1 MTEPQEEV
9 VVLVPAAGRGARLG
23 GRRKQY
29 RKLGGQPVVV
39 QTLLAFERH
48 PEVHHVVV
56 AAPARG
62 DGVLKDILQTASLKK
77 ISAVVRG
84 GDTRQASV
92 ERALRTAPRQAG
104 IVLIHD
110 AVRPF
115 ICQEQVSAVIGG
127 VRQGG
132 AAALALPVSDT
143 VRRGTFGQFART
155 VPRRELY
162 RMQTPQG
169 FRRLWLEEA
178 HAAALRDGYEATDDV
193 DLVQRRGYPVE
204 IISGDARNMKIT
216 TPGDWEMARTLW
228 PSWSKN
234 GAC

>member
-9 VVLVPAAGRGARLG
+9 VVLVPAAGQGTRLG

-29 RKLGGQPVVV
+29 RELGGQPVVV
-39 QTLLAFERH
+39 QTLRAFERH
-48 PEVHHVVV
+48 PEVHHIVV
-56 AAPARG
+56 AAPAEG
-62 DGVLKDILQTASLKK
+62 GEVLKDLLQTAALKK
-77 ISAVVRG
+77 VSAVVPG

-92 ERALRTAPRQAG
+92 ERALHNAPSQAG

-115 ICQEQVSAVIGG
+115 ICRNHVSAVIEE
-127 VRQGG
+127 VRREG

-143 VRRGTFGQFART
+143 VRRGNLGQFAGT
-155 VPRRELY
+155 VPRRGLY

-169 FRRLWLEEA
+169 FWRLWLEEA
-178 HAAALRDGYEATDDV
+178 HAAALRDGYQATDDV
-193 DLVQRRGYPVE
+193 DLVQRRGYPIQIVP
-204 IISGDARNMKIT
+204 GDARNMKIT